1 MDTWNDGTRVLAAI
15 ADMLNMKD
23 LLTSIRVD
31 RHEIAFRV
39 EPNPNKTAM
48 DVARAINDGRFK
60 NNLSR
65 RLGVIVIRAGV
76 GNKTKSFGSGVSMSR
91 IPEHGDQYML
101 DPLTIAMIIITPS
114 IILIVVFTI
123 IYMGGRNAAKAKLK
137 ELQSSMSSLVEKDYQ
152 ELCRA
157 RMTTKANSNIPAAER
172 TILTGTSNERPPSS
186 RSSTS
191 SWCEEPA
198 MTNMDISTGHMVL
211 VSFRKFSLKYEC
223 RFNWISSLQSYMEDH
238 LRNKGRLQREWD
250 VLCRYEAEPSARDA
264 ALQSQCAQLNRSDG
278 PLPYDHSRVVL
289 NHLSNAEGL
298 DYINAST
305 IVSTLGISTKF
316 EFMKQIIHFEKQK
329 LDGS

>member
-39 EPNPNKTAM
+39 EQNPNKTAL

-65 RLGVIVIRAGV
+65 RLGVTVIRAGV
-76 GNKTKSFGSGVSMSR
+76 GNKTKNFGSGVSVSR
-91 IPEHGDQYML
+91 ISEHGDQYML
-101 DPLTIAMIIITPS
+101 DPLTIALIIITPS
-114 IILIVVFTI
+114 IILIVIFTI

-157 RMTTKANSNIPAAER
+157 RMTTKSSSNVPTAEK
-172 TILTGTSNERPPSS
+172 TILSNTQNERPPSS

-198 MTNMDISTGHMVL
+198 LTNMDISTGHMVL
-211 VSFRKFSLKYEC
+211 VS
-223 RFNWISSLQSYMEDH
+223 
-238 LRNKGRLQREWD
+238 
-250 VLCRYEAEPSARDA
+250 
-264 ALQSQCAQLNRSDG
+264 
-278 PLPYDHSRVVL
+278 
-289 NHLSNAEGL
+289 
-298 DYINAST
+298 
-305 IVSTLGISTKF
+305 
-316 EFMKQIIHFEKQK
+316 
-329 LDGS
+329 